1 MFFLCHTRISTY
13 LFLGMLWRLGLMHR
27 RWSDY
32 WHMLG
37 VQYTLDIYLN
47 SVDIYWFLATFKDL
61 CWVLVSHWVDKP
73 QVWCSTEYSQP
84 LPSLLS
90 SSLHLTEH
98 VGVCWPQASS
108 DESWVRSGQSIFFP
122 PTCFCNRPSFQSEY
136 LDTFYKV
143 VSRKKKKKTNTCS
156 FALGFSLKQMNPWCM
171 KRLSGW
177 LKEAECWD
185 KAGRLLLHAPMWG
198 LFSWVKQ
205 GLARQAVPL

>member
-1 MFFLCHTRISTY
+1 MKIRTNAQEMKRLAHVRSSIYIRHVSQFSWHLLILCH
-13 LFLGMLWRLGLMHR
+13 
-27 RWSDY
+27 
-32 WHMLG
+32 
-37 VQYTLDIYLN
+37 VQGPVL
-47 SVDIYWFLATFKDL
+47 SVG
-61 CWVLVSHWVDKP
+61 
-73 QVWCSTEYSQP
+73 QP
-84 LPSLLS
+84 LSWQASGVMFYWVQPASSSLLP

-98 VGVCWPQASS
+98 VGGCWPQDSS
-108 DESWVRSGQSIFFP
+108 DESWVRSGQSDFFFP
-122 PTCFCNRPSFQSEY
+122 HVFAMGLVS
-136 LDTFYKV
+136 KV
-143 VSRKKKKKTNTCS
+143 NIWTHSIKWSPGKKTKQNKTNTCS

>member
-1 MFFLCHTRISTY
+1 
-13 LFLGMLWRLGLMHR
+13 MHR

-108 DESWVRSGQSIFFP
+108 DESWVRSGQSISFP

-143 VSRKKKKKTNTCS
+143 VSRKKKKKKTTNTCS

>member
-1 MFFLCHTRISTY
+1 MFFLCQTRISTY

-27 RWSDY
+27 RWSD

-61 CWVLVSHWVDKP
+61 CWVLVSYWVDKP

-90 SSLHLTEH
+90 SSCHLTEH
-98 VGVCWPQASS
+98 VGVCWPQTSS

-122 PTCFCNRPSFQSEY
+122 PHVFATGLVS
-136 LDTFYKV
+136 KV
-143 VSRKKKKKTNTCS
+143 NIWIHSIKRSPGKKKKKTTNTCS

>member
-1 MFFLCHTRISTY
+1 MWFGACFYLFIYFLPSLISLFFLCHTRISTY

-143 VSRKKKKKTNTCS
+143 VSRKKKKKNKYLQLCS
-156 FALGFSLKQMNPWCM
+156 GFFIETDESMMHEKAVRLAEGGWMLG
-171 KRLSGW
+171 
-177 LKEAECWD
+177 
-185 KAGRLLLHAPMWG
+185 
-198 LFSWVKQ
+198 
-205 GLARQAVPL
+205 

>member
-1 MFFLCHTRISTY
+1 
-13 LFLGMLWRLGLMHR
+13 MHR
-27 RWSDY
+27 RWSG
-32 WHMLG
+32 WHILG

-47 SVDIYWFLATFKDL
+47 SVDIYWFLATFKEL
-61 CWVLVSHWVDKP
+61 CWVLVSHWADKP

-90 SSLHLTEH
+90 SFLHFTEH
-98 VGVCWPQASS
+98 VGRCWPQASS
-108 DESWVRSGQSIFFP
+108 DESWVRSGQPIFFF
-122 PTCFCNRPSFQSEY
+122 TYFCNGPSFQSEY

-143 VSRKKKKKTNTCS
+143 VSRKKKKKNTTYTCS